1 MFEVTY
7 QQGELAVRAAGPL
20 IPAVV
25 GFLKKLGF
33 RADGPRRM
41 AAKSSKPHDVIV
53 SVRDM
58 IGMYGPCNLD
68 SGCRSILED
77 AANARLRFQ
86 EAVGEAAAFK
96 SLGRQHWEGM
106 DITVPK
112 MDPTASLKWYQK
124 MPVMHAVTL
133 GNSANFSVSGSGKTW
148 MGYSAFLKLKYET
161 REIDKLLIVAP
172 LVAFRPWETEYAA
185 MTGERSKKIRRIVGA
200 PPDRKRIFER
210 DVPKFDMFLIS
221 HAMASKEEEPLAQMM
236 CGARFMVIVD
246 ESHNIKRQDGQRATA
261 LRRIAPHAA
270 KRMILTGTPMP
281 KSLNDLWSQF
291 AFLYPGNALL
301 PPWPQYEQRCK
312 APDAHMHISSTVG
325 PHFVRV
331 SKEMLDL
338 PEPAFNPRNAG
349 APTVVPMDPIQRRIY
364 DAIALKVRDNA
375 EQFRSDAVALER
387 FRKNAMI
394 YLIEAA
400 TDPALLTKDTTYQN
414 DDIDA
419 EGLGILEMLEKY
431 PRLRGENLNKLEA
444 AKRMAQ
450 ETLGAGGKVIIW
462 CSFVN
467 TIKKMSAYMEEAGH
481 ETVTVWGE
489 VPRDPDV
496 DPEFNRE
503 AEIEKFKA
511 VGRHN
516 VMIANPSSLAES
528 ISLHRHCHHAIY
540 VDRTFNGAHY
550 MQSLDRIHRVGLD
563 PGVQTQYDILQSER
577 SIDQTIHDRLITKQK
592 NMERFLNLDTIE
604 VYAAGDDEDQAG
616 GFDGSY
622 EEDFNAVIGDIK
634 EHVGNV

>member
-7 QQGELAVRAAGPL
+7 RRGELAVSAAGPL
-20 IPAVV
+20 IPAVG

-33 RADGPRRM
+33 RADGPQRM
-41 AAKSSKPHDVIV
+41 AAKPSKPHDIIV

-68 SGCRSILED
+68 SGCKKILED
-77 AANARLRFQ
+77 AANARRRFK

-96 SLGRQHWEGM
+96 SLGRQHWEGR
-106 DITVPK
+106 DVTVPK
-112 MDPTASLKWYQK
+112 MDPGASLKWYQK
-124 MPVMHAVTL
+124 MTVMHAVTI

-148 MGYSAFLKLKYET
+148 MGYATFLKLKYEKS
-161 REIDKLLIVAP
+161 EIDKLLIVAP

-200 PPDRKRIFER
+200 PQERKRIFEL
-210 DVPKFDMFLIS
+210 DAPKFDMFLIS
-221 HAMASKEEEPLAQMM
+221 HAMTSREEGPLTEMM
-236 CGARFMVIVD
+236 DGARFMVIVD
-246 ESHNIKRQDGQRATA
+246 ESHNIKRQDGQRAA
-261 LRRIAPHAA
+261 AIRRIAPHAA

-281 KSLNDLWSQF
+281 KSLDDLWSQF
-291 AFLYPGNALL
+291 AFLYPGNAVL
-301 PPWPQYEQRCK
+301 PPWPQYERRCK
-312 APDAHMHISSTVG
+312 APDAHQTISSMVE

-331 SKEMLDL
+331 SKQMLDL
-338 PEPAFNPRNAG
+338 PDPVFNPRSAG

-400 TDPALLTKDTTYQN
+400 TDPSLLTKDTTYQN
-414 DDIDA
+414 DDVDA
-419 EGLGILEMLEKY
+419 GGLGILEMLEKY

-444 AKRMAQ
+444 ARRMAK

-467 TIKKMSAYMEEAGH
+467 TIKKMSRYMEEAGH
-481 ETVTVWGE
+481 ESVTVWGE
-489 VPRDPDV
+489 VPRDPDA

-511 VGRHN
+511 AGHHN
-516 VMIANPSSLAES
+516 VLIANPSSLAES

-563 PGVQTQYDILQSER
+563 PGAQTRYDILQSER
-577 SIDQTIHDRLITKQK
+577 SIDQTVHYRLAAKQR
-592 NMERFLNLDTIE
+592 NMERFLNLQTIG
-604 VYAAGDDEDQAG
+604 VYAGGDDEDQAG
-616 GFDGSY
+616 GFDDGY
-622 EEDFNAVIGDIK
+622 EEDFNAVIRDIAG
-634 EHVGNV
+634 HVGNI